1 MDVHVNDIRAER
13 ANAVAETVV
22 RVRKIESAKGVNPGA
37 LGAIKDLLLTLAAR
51 RDLFPMADFPLGP
64 KDGNGVI
71 YRLSE
76 DPDHRFAL
84 YASVGKPGKG
94 VHPHNH
100 TTWAVIVGVHG
111 DEHNVFYE
119 RADLPSPERS
129 PGFAQA
135 GDGDQPRKGTL
146 RETGRA
152 VVGPGTG
159 VTLMPDDIHSI
170 FVTGDVNTVHL
181 HMYGL
186 ALEQLHERVMYDTRA
201 GTYKVFPATQ
211 NIKPL

>member
-1 MDVHVNDIRAER
+1 MDVRADDIRDRRNTAVKDTVAAVRRIER
-13 ANAVAETVV
+13 E
-22 RVRKIESAKGVNPGA
+22 KGVNAAA
-37 LGAIKDLLLTLAAR
+37 LEAIKAELLKLAAR
-51 RDLFPMADFPLGP
+51 RELFPIKHFPVGP
-64 KDGNGVI
+64 DDGNGVI

-84 YASVGKPGKG
+84 YASTGVPGKG

-111 DEHNVFYE
+111 DEHNVFY
-119 RADLPSPERS
+119 RRS
-129 PGFAQA
+129 DDGSRPG
-135 GDGDQPRKGTL
+135 KGALAKIGEAT
-146 RETGRA
+146 
-152 VVGPGTG
+152 VSPGTG

-170 FVTGDVNTVHL
+170 FVTGTTNTVHL

-201 GTYKVFPATQ
+201 GTYKVFPATP
-211 NIKPL
+211 NIKPI

>member
-1 MDVHVNDIRAER
+1 MDIRVNDVRAER
-13 ANAVAETVV
+13 QQAVAEAVAKV
-22 RVRKIESAKGVNPGA
+22 RAIERGQGINPAA
-37 LGAIKDLLLTLAAR
+37 LDAIKAELLKLAAR
-51 RDLFPMADFPLGP
+51 REMFPMSDFPMGP
-64 KDGNGVI
+64 QDGNGVI
-71 YRLSE
+71 YRLNE

-94 VHPHNH
+94 VHPHDH

-119 RADLPSPERS
+119 RADDGKT
-129 PGFAQA
+129 PG
-135 GDGDQPRKGTL
+135 KGAL
-146 RETGRA
+146 KQTGEA
-152 VVGPGTG
+152 VVSPGTG

-170 FVTGDVNTVHL
+170 FVTGEVDTVHL

-211 NIKPL
+211 NIKPI

>member
-1 MDVHVNDIRAER
+1 MDIRVNDVRAER
-13 ANAVAETVV
+13 QQAVAEAVAKV
-22 RVRKIESAKGVNPGA
+22 RAIERGQGINPAA
-37 LGAIKDLLLTLAAR
+37 LDAIKAELLILAAR
-51 RDLFPMADFPLGP
+51 RELFPMSDFPMGP
-64 KDGNGVI
+64 QDGNGVI
-71 YRLSE
+71 YRLNE

-94 VHPHNH
+94 VHPHDH

-119 RADLPSPERS
+119 RADDGKT
-129 PGFAQA
+129 PG
-135 GDGDQPRKGTL
+135 KGAL
-146 RETGRA
+146 KQTGEA
-152 VVGPGTG
+152 VVSPGTG

-170 FVTGDVNTVHL
+170 FVTGEVDTVHL

-211 NIKPL
+211 NIKPI